1 MIKKYIQFINENRDL
16 PELNSFD
23 ELDEILNHNVSFDY
37 NSRPLTDNEKKLLD
51 EYCKR
56 FESKFL
62 LTHQQINEVL
72 LDLDLIDN
80 LSFEI
85 IDILIQ
91 LVNGERVNS
100 TDFNYRDEI
109 RDDVRGLIAMK
120 RWYNLLYNNFIGE
133 TIRPAHSIIIQKT
146 PKTPFDNEKVYEYL
160 EMVKETFE
168 EMCECNV
175 ILDKGGKYSMQLR
188 IEYPETTIE

>member
-1 MIKKYIQFINENRDL
+1 MIKKYIQFINENKDL

-23 ELDEILNHNVSFDY
+23 ELDEILNRHVSFDY
-37 NSRPLTDNEKKLLD
+37 NSRSLTDNEKKLLD
-51 EYCKR
+51 EYCRR
-56 FESKFL
+56 FEDKFL
-62 LTHQQINEVL
+62 LTHEQIGEVL

-85 IDILIQ
+85 TNV
-91 LVNGERVNS
+91 LVKVDGEDVSS
-100 TDFNYRDEI
+100 TEFNYRNEV
-109 RDDVRGLIAMK
+109 RDDIRGLVAMR
-120 RWYNLLYNNFIGE
+120 RWYNSFIGE
-133 TIRPAHSIIIQKT
+133 TIRPSHSIIIQKT

-188 IEYPETTIE
+188 IEYPETTIV

>member
-1 MIKKYIQFINENRDL
+1 MIKKYIQFINENKDL

-23 ELDEILNHNVSFDY
+23 ELDEILNHHVSFDY

-62 LTHQQINEVL
+62 LTHEQIGEVL

-85 IDILIQ
+85 TNV
-91 LVNGERVNS
+91 LVKVDGEDVSS
-100 TDFNYRDEI
+100 TEFNYRNEV
-109 RDDVRGLIAMK
+109 RDDIRGLVAMR
-120 RWYNLLYNNFIGE
+120 RWYNSFIGE
-133 TIRPAHSIIIQKT
+133 TIRPSHSIIIQKT

-188 IEYPETTIE
+188 IEYPETTIV

>member
-23 ELDEILNHNVSFDY
+23 ELDEILNHHVSFDY

-85 IDILIQ
+85 TNV
-91 LVNGERVNS
+91 LVKVDGEDVSS
-100 TDFNYRDEI
+100 TEFNYRNEV
-109 RDDVRGLIAMK
+109 RDDIRGLVAMR
-120 RWYNLLYNNFIGE
+120 RWYNSFIGE
-133 TIRPAHSIIIQKT
+133 TIRPSHSIIIQKT

-188 IEYPETTIE
+188 IEYPETTIV

>member
-1 MIKKYIQFINENRDL
+1 MIKKYIQFINENINL
-16 PELNSFD
+16 PELKSWDDLIDVLKSGNS
-23 ELDEILNHNVSFDY
+23 HKY
-37 NSRPLTDNEKKLLD
+37 NSRRLTENEKELLD
-51 EYCKR
+51 EYCKK
-56 FESKFL
+56 FEKVFL
-62 LTHQQINEVL
+62 LTHEQINEVL

-85 IDILIQ
+85 TNV
-91 LVNGERVNS
+91 LVKVDGEDVSS
-100 TDFNYRDEI
+100 TEFNYRNEV
-109 RDDVRGLIAMK
+109 RDNIRGLVAMR
-120 RWYNLLYNNFIGE
+120 RWYNSFIGE
-133 TIRPAHSIIIQKT
+133 IVRPAHSIIIQKT

-188 IEYPETTIE
+188 IEYPETTIV

>member
-23 ELDEILNHNVSFDY
+23 ELDEILNHHVSFDY
-37 NSRPLTDNEKKLLD
+37 NSRPLTDKEKELLD

-62 LTHQQINEVL
+62 LTHEQIGEVL

-80 LSFEI
+80 LSFKI
-85 IDILIQ
+85 TDILIQ
-91 LVNGERVNS
+91 VVDGKDVTS
-100 TDFNYRDEI
+100 TDFNYRNEV
-109 RDDVRGLIAMK
+109 RDDVRGLISMK
-120 RWYNLLYNNFIGE
+120 RWYNNFIGE
-133 TIRPAHSIIIQKT
+133 IVRPAHSIIIQKT

-175 ILDKGGKYSMQLR
+175 ILDKGGKFSMQLR